1 MREIKVIIDE
11 DTFSEIETM
20 IMIRSMAGNGGT
32 LMDLVLIKIIL
43 ALNKNQSEVLLIK
56 NPNEKETIN

>member
-11 DTFSEIETM
+11 DTFSELETM
-20 IMIRSMAGNGGT
+20 LMVRSMAGNSGT

-43 ALNKNQSEVLLIK
+43 ALNFNQSEVLLIK